1 LREVITSTPL
11 DRAKAQQISRQVSS
25 VVPQRMVNRL
35 ELRNPIFHILTPE
48 HQEKYIEAVQEAL
61 IESQ

>member
-1 LREVITSTPL
+1 
-11 DRAKAQQISRQVSS
+11 
-25 VVPQRMVNRL
+25 MVNRL